1 MFIELVI
8 LPNYL
13 ILYCLLL
20 LLPSIFPIIRV
31 FSNESALH
39 IRWPKFWSFHIS
51 LMSIQGSFS
60 LGSTGLMS
68 LQSKGLTRVFSR
80 TTIRKHQ
87 FFHAQ
92 PSLWSNFH
100 IYTWLLEKKNSFD
113 YMDIAKKWCL
123 CFLICCLGVYYFP
136 SKEQRSFNFIDA
148 VTICNAFGAQ
158 EKKICHCFQFFLFYL
173 LWSDRTGS
181 HDLSFIN
188 VEFQARLFTLL
199 FHPHQEA
206 L

>member
-1 MFIELVI
+1 MTKVLELQHQSNEYSGFIFFGINWFDVLSVQGTHKSLLQHHNSKASI
-8 LPNYL
+8 LP
-13 ILYCLLL
+13 C
-20 LLPSIFPIIRV
+20 SAFFMV
-31 FSNESALH
+31 QFSH
-39 IRWPKFWSFHIS
+39 
-51 LMSIQGSFS
+51 MYMT
-60 LGSTGLMS
+60 TG
-68 LQSKGLTRVFSR
+68 KK
-80 TTIRKHQ
+80 KH
-87 FFHAQ
+87 
-92 PSLWSNFH
+92 
-100 IYTWLLEKKNSFD
+100 SFD

-136 SKEQRSFNFIDA
+136 SKEQRSFSFIDS

>member
-1 MFIELVI
+1 MSQLFTSGDQSFGASTSVQWVFRVYFLWDQMVWCPCSPRDSQESSPAPQFESINSSMLS
-8 LPNYL
+8 L
-13 ILYCLLL
+13 LYG
-20 LLPSIFPIIRV
+20 PIFTYV
-31 FSNESALH
+31 H
-39 IRWPKFWSFHIS
+39 DYWK
-51 LMSIQGSFS
+51 
-60 LGSTGLMS
+60 
-68 LQSKGLTRVFSR
+68 K
-80 TTIRKHQ
+80 KH
-87 FFHAQ
+87 
-92 PSLWSNFH
+92 
-100 IYTWLLEKKNSFD
+100 SFD

-136 SKEQRSFNFIDA
+136 SKEQRSFSFIDS